1 MKTYVINMEKDILKR
16 QNILSQLEKQP
27 TLDFEIIKACEGRL
41 LDETTLKEWGYPL
54 FKEKYKQMGT
64 LPAFGCAISHY
75 SVYNKVVDNNLDFAL
90 ILEDDA
96 ILSQELSK
104 NLKQIEIYLAQ
115 VRDPAIILLTP
126 DFIYSINEKPLF
138 LFDQFKLMSLW
149 QGYMSTG
156 YIVNKSAALLLK
168 DRLFPIRYFADE
180 WGVFKK
186 LGLKIQGVIPHL
198 ISYSG
203 ELGEIGTSQLRQD
216 ESIFIRFRHFLG
228 RLKAKL
234 YEVNRERDGYRRSK
248 RIW

>member
-1 MKTYVINMEKDILKR
+1 MKKDILKR

-27 TLDFEIIKACEGRL
+27 ALDFEIVEACEGKL
-41 LDETTLKEWGYPL
+41 LAETDLKELGYPI

-64 LPAFGCAISHY
+64 LPAFGCSISHY
-75 SVYNKVVDNNLDFAL
+75 SVYNRIVDNNLDYAL

-96 ILSQELSK
+96 ILSPELSE
-104 NLKQIEIYLAQ
+104 NLKQIEIYLKELS
-115 VRDPAIILLTP
+115 DPAIILLTP
-126 DFIYSINEKPLF
+126 DFIYSIKETPLL
-138 LFDQFKLMSLW
+138 LFDKFKLMSLW
-149 QGYMSTG
+149 QGYMATG
-156 YIVNKSAALLLK
+156 YIVNKFAALLLK

-186 LGLKIQGVIPHL
+186 FGLKIQGVIPHL
-198 ISYSG
+198 VSYSG